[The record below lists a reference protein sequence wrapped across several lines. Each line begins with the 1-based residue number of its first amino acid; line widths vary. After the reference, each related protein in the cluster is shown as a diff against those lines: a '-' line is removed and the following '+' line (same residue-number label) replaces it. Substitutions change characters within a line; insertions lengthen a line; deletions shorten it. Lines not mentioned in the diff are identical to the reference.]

1 MQAIIGDY
9 GFGKSHFVELAAR
22 RALRENF
29 VVATASL
36 DLVEVPPGKAR
47 EIYRALARS
56 VRYPDQDIEE
66 RGLGPDAVTPALL
79 DEAAIAY
86 HGQPA
91 GLDVEPIRQAL
102 DPGRFIAARTLR
114 GGPAPAE
121 SLRQADLYASG
132 LAADEAVASGI
143 HARLDESARRL
154 EAAIDAIIGT

>member
-1 MQAIIGDY
+1 M
-9 GFGKSHFVELAAR
+9 
-22 RALRENF
+22 
-29 VVATASL
+29 
-36 DLVEVPPGKAR
+36 
-47 EIYRALARS
+47 
-56 VRYPDQDIEE
+56 
-66 RGLGPDAVTPALL
+66 TPALL
-79 DEAAIAY
+79 DEAAMAY

-91 GLDVEPIRQAL
+91 GLDVEPIRHAL

-154 EAAIDAIIGT
+154 EAAIDAIIGK